1 MIDADTAEPCKCQ
14 AQQKA
19 ERIFESSR
27 ITPAFKL
34 KTFDNFERRSVAAG
48 ELFDCSREY
57 AERFEAIRQKENN
70 WLVFLGEP
78 GCGKTHLSMAVANH
92 LLNSGVQ
99 VLYFP
104 HVEGINELRNAVTQE
119 GELAEKLD
127 RMKKVPV
134 LIWDDMFK
142 GREVPTDFVL
152 EKMFE
157 ILNYRYLN
165 LLPTVINSE
174 RFPEQLIEIDKAVG
188 SRILERG
195 RGRMVVVKGLGENYR
210 LK

>member
-1 MIDADTAEPCKCQ
+1 M
-14 AQQKA
+14 QKA
-19 ERIFESSR
+19 M
-27 ITPAFKL
+27 L
-34 KTFDNFERRSVAAG
+34 
-48 ELFDCSREY
+48 DCAREY
-57 AERFEAIRQKENN
+57 AERFEAVQQTENN

-92 LLNSGVQ
+92 LLNTGVQ

-104 HVEGINELRNAVTQE
+104 HVEGVNELRNAVTQE
-119 GELAEKLD
+119 GALAEKID
-127 RMKKVPV
+127 GMKKVPV
-134 LIWDDMFK
+134 LIWDDIFK
-142 GREVPTDFVL
+142 GRETPTDFVL

-157 ILNYRYLN
+157 VLNYRYLN

-174 RFPEQLIEIDKAVG
+174 RTPEQLIEIDRAVG

-195 RGRMVVVKGLGENYR
+195 RGHMVVAKGLEMNFR